1 MDQLSKC
8 HDAPCKP
15 PQWPVP
21 YARHA
26 AIERLLGIQT
36 LDGSKAD
43 PPCPLIYR
51 ASSYHGLLLCA
62 GQITIGCKASNTI
75 STVYA
80 VRHQPPSAQNRLLGT
95 NHPQHQI
102 PTALCVCVCVGSCG
116 NHLLLLSLL
125 PACPCIAGHLVG
137 APVGPVLQLKE
148 LGAGIRPASKSVSS
162 TCFIGPHTLMILIL
176 HRSSSS
182 YTNLCHLPPLAL
194 PRCCFCP
201 S

>member
-26 AIERLLGIQT
+26 AIERLLGIET

-102 PTALCVCVCVGSCG
+102 PTALCVCVLDHVAITFSCF
-116 NHLLLLSLL
+116 HFCRRVHALQATLLVRQ
-125 PACPCIAGHLVG
+125 LV
-137 APVGPVLQLKE
+137 QFF
-148 LGAGIRPASKSVSS
+148 S
-162 TCFIGPHTLMILIL
+162 
-176 HRSSSS
+176 
-182 YTNLCHLPPLAL
+182 
-194 PRCCFCP
+194 
-201 S
+201 